1 MCNATRIVNA
11 NPLIPESIGVDIM
24 GILVEASPPLM
35 TANIRYIANLSLNFM
50 LRKSRMLNTTLTTI
64 IAENH
69 INKQLL
75 HPPQRT

>member
-1 MCNATRIVNA
+1 
-11 NPLIPESIGVDIM
+11 
-24 GILVEASPPLM
+24 M